1 MLNWLR
7 KLFGVDKVARDRRDQ
22 QHRIRKRSKRI
33 RARERELRLQSQ
45 RQELKGVKRR
55 TPFFW
60 GSPGVTT
67 PVHQT
72 KIFSD

>member
-1 MLNWLR
+1 MLDWLR
-7 KLFGVDKVARDRRDQ
+7 KLFGAHKVALDRREQ
-22 QHRIRKRSKRI
+22 QHRSRNRSKRI

-45 RQELKGVKRR
+45 RQELKGGKRR

>member
-1 MLNWLR
+1 MLDWLR
-7 KLFGVDKVARDRRDQ
+7 KVFGADKAARDRREQ
-22 QHRIRKRSKRI
+22 QDRSRKRSKRI
-33 RARERELRLQSQ
+33 RAREQQLRLQSQ
-45 RQELKGVKRR
+45 RQELKGGEGR